1 MKTLKYY
8 SLLIVLLSFSF
19 AATAQTSVTETVP
32 VAGNCGMCKSTIE
45 KAATKAGATSAEW
58 DVEGKKLTVTFA
70 SSSTSLAKI
79 QEAVAASGYDTRD
92 VKATDAAYNKLHAC
106 CKYERANAT
115 KDAAAHCMV
124 NCEMKDGKCTK
135 MEECKAK
142 GCCKNEADCK
152 DKGCCKG
159 KADHA
164 SASKADH
171 ASAGKAAS
179 CCAKEGDMAAHDAK
193 NCAKDCCKK

>member
-8 SLLIVLLSFSF
+8 SFLIILLSFSF
-19 AATAQTSVTETVP
+19 AAIAQTTVTETVP
-32 VAGNCGMCKSTIE
+32 VSGNCGMCKSTIE

-70 SSSTSLAKI
+70 STSTNLAKI

-106 CKYERANAT
+106 CKYERASAT

-142 GCCKNEADCK
+142 GCCKSEADCK
-152 DKGCCKG
+152 DKGCCKA

-164 SASKADH
+164 SAD
-171 ASAGKAAS
+171 KAAS
-179 CCAKEGDMAAHDAK
+179 CCAPKEGDMAAHDAK